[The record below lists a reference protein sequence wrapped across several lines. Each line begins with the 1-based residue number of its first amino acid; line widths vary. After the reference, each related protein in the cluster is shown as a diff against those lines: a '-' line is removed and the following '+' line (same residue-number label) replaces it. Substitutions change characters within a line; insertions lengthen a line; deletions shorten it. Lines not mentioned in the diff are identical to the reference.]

1 MNPEL
6 FQPRPDLEQN
16 LQGLQ
21 IVGILDGVFIVL
33 CTKAVERGRGIVSGN
48 KIRKAACNWGRGQ
61 VRPERG
67 RGNGYTRARN
77 RQHPYNVSSFY
88 L

>member
-1 MNPEL
+1 MSMNPEL

-33 CTKAVERGRGIVSGN
+33 CTKAVEREWGIKSTVTRSG
-48 KIRKAACNWGRGQ
+48 
-61 VRPERG
+61 
-67 RGNGYTRARN
+67 
-77 RQHPYNVSSFY
+77 
-88 L
+88 